1 MLELSSFQLDYLDF
15 IKPKVSII
23 SNIKEDHIS
32 YHGSFKKYQKA
43 KIKICNYQD
52 EKDFAILNYDD
63 PNLRKV
69 SLKKNFTRAK
79 IIWVS
84 LRKRIKGGISFL
96 DDILYDDCFTKKN
109 TKLKKLFF

>member
-1 MLELSSFQLDYLDF
+1 M
-15 IKPKVSII
+15 VA
-23 SNIKEDHIS
+23 
-32 YHGSFKKYQKA
+32 FKKYQKA

-63 PNLRKV
+63 FNLRKI
-69 SLKKNFTRAK
+69 SLKKNFTKAK

-96 DDILYDDCFTKKN
+96 GDILYDDYFTKKEY
-109 TKLKKLFF
+109 KVKKNCFFNSFT